1 MVLQKPEDTINWCLR
16 QDHFD
21 LKRPNSAICRHRKT
35 GISQKKVFYIIFYA
49 SITILNNQV

>member
-1 MVLQKPEDTINWCLR
+1 MVLQKQENTINWCLR

-35 GISQKKVFYIIFYA
+35 GISQKK
-49 SITILNNQV
+49 SILHNILCKYNNPE